1 MAGVVKSP
9 GTRVTVTGTVAG
21 WNFGMLKVTEKLVSG
36 AGIDTV
42 QGVLQPGPSEVTAS
56 APGGFESSCTGIG
69 GGADLN
75 ESNEKEEQP
84 ARLSPAAAIT
94 MIRRMIHTLLRQS
107 ATIPGADHRCVGT
120 EAQQWGA
127 CSLKDG

>member
-1 MAGVVKSP
+1 MAGLAKSP
-9 GTRVTVTGTVAG
+9 GERVTVTGTVAG
-21 WNFGMLKVTEKLVSG
+21 WNFGMLKVTVKLLSG
-36 AGIDTV
+36 VGIDTE
-42 QGVLQPGPSEVTAS
+42 QGVLQPGPIDVTAS
-56 APGGFESSCTGIG
+56 APCGFESSCTCIG

-107 ATIPGADHRCVGT
+107 ATIPGPT
-120 EAQQWGA
+120 IGA
-127 CSLKDG
+127 SEQRRNRARPVR